1 MVYGLD
7 MAMGSLSINRQGCVS
22 VLLLVWYEVSSTG
35 VPGPW
40 VGLGLSVDKEP
51 FGRALIN

>member
-1 MVYGLD
+1 

-22 VLLLVWYEVSSTG
+22 VLLLVWHEVSSTG